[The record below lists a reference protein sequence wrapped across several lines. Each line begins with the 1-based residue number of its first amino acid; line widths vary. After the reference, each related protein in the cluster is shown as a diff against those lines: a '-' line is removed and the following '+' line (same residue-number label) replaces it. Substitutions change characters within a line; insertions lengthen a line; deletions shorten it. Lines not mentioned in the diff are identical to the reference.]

1 MEQALGQHEERHQAP
16 FQQLSGLWEVALSQL
31 LCEVNDWPKE
41 ALTRM

>member
-1 MEQALGQHEERHQAP
+1 MEHALGQHEERRQTA

-31 LCEVNDWPKE
+31 LCEANDWPKE